1 MRLRKIAGADEAAA
15 GHSRVWPAQEAAV
28 RLAELAGGRKIYLEI
43 GMGKGDFLL
52 GMAAKYRESF
62 FLGMEKY
69 SSVLIKALAKYDKLE
84 PKPDNIGFL
93 WEDAREM
100 DTFFR
105 PVSLDGLYLNFSDPW
120 PKERYAKRRLTAP
133 GFLKLYAG
141 LLKPGSTVEFKTDN
155 EALFRFSIDS
165 FGQDSNWE
173 IEKVYWDLHREVP
186 PIENVM
192 TEYEKKFSEKGQPI
206 YKLTARLKVPV
217 KAMTTLN

>member
-28 RLAELAGGRKIYLEI
+28 RLAEFAGGRKIYLEI

-105 PVSLDGLYLNFSDPW
+105 PASLDGLYLNFSDPW

-133 GFLKLYAG
+133 DFLKLYAG
-141 LLKPGSTVEFKTDN
+141 LLKPGSAVEFKTDN
-155 EALFRFSIDS
+155 EVLFRFSIDS
-165 FGQDSNWE
+165 FGRDSNWE

-206 YKLTARLKVPV
+206 YKLTARLKMPV
-217 KAMTTLN
+217 KAMTTLS